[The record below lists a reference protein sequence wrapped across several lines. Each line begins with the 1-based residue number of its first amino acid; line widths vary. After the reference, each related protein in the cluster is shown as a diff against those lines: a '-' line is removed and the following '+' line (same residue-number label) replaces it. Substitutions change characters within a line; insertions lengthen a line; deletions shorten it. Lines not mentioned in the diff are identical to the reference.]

1 MRSLVAKK
9 DVVLVDSVGSVR
21 HPHCPVDL
29 KGSARSHT
37 LSSALKNYF
46 VRQKI
51 KIKKGK
57 KPSWLLLK

>member
-21 HPHCPVDL
+21 HPHCPVNL

-37 LSSALKNYF
+37 LSFALKNYF
-46 VRQKI
+46 VRQK
-51 KIKKGK
+51 KKKKGK
-57 KPSWLLLK
+57 NPSWLLLK